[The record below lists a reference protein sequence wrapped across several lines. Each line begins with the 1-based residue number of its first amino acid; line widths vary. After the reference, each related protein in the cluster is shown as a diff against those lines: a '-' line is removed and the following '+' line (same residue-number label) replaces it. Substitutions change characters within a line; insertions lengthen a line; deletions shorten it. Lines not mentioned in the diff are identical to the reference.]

1 MFVSVFCKGYFE
13 RSRAVTFDDNGYN
26 GKQAHHGDFHDDKLF
41 RFSYMELFKT
51 PGIGRKSCQ
60 TKLQKSS
67 QEFCYKI
74 YPILSSCSKKR
85 NVSSF
90 DEPGEYELV
99 EYME

>member
-1 MFVSVFCKGYFE
+1 
-13 RSRAVTFDDNGYN
+13 
-26 GKQAHHGDFHDDKLF
+26 
-41 RFSYMELFKT
+41 MELFKT
-51 PGIGRKSCQ
+51 PGIGS
-60 TKLQKSS
+60 KSS
-67 QEFCYKI
+67 QTKPQESSHECCYKI